1 MSSRG
6 IHLQPIPEGAVEWL
20 RESDPVLAALIDR
33 VGPFQPP
40 VEHDLW
46 WSLVDAIIS
55 QQLSVKAAATISGRV
70 AALGPDGERPTPAGM
85 LALADDTLRAAGLS
99 RAKVVYVQDLA
110 AKWLDNTLE
119 PDLLPAL
126 PDAEVVDHLT
136 RVKGI
141 GRWTAE
147 MFLMFTLCR
156 PDVLPAEDLGV
167 RVAIQRAYDLPDRP
181 GRVEMERIAEPWKP
195 FRSAASFYLWR
206 SLTTP

>member
-1 MSSRG
+1 
-6 IHLQPIPEGAVEWL
+6 
-20 RESDPVLAALIDR
+20 
-33 VGPFQPP
+33 
-40 VEHDLW
+40 
-46 WSLVDAIIS
+46 
-55 QQLSVKAAATISGRV
+55 
-70 AALGPDGERPTPAGM
+70 
-85 LALADDTLRAAGLS
+85 
-99 RAKVVYVQDLA
+99 
-110 AKWLDNTLE
+110 
-119 PDLLPAL
+119 
-126 PDAEVVDHLT
+126 
-136 RVKGI
+136 VKGI